1 MLDGLA
7 SFDGAMMVAFGRF
20 SFLVAR
26 EKSLLVGEGRVL
38 YSTPS
43 ITLGKDR
50 MHFGVGLGLGLRFD
64 LVVCA
69 VCVWYVWSLFFFP
82 STSQ

>member
-1 MLDGLA
+1 MDGLA
-7 SFDGAMMVAFGRF
+7 PFDGAMMVAFGRF

-64 LVVCA
+64 LWYLVVCA
-69 VCVWYVWSLFFFP
+69 YGTCGRYFFCKN
-82 STSQ
+82 